1 MTERYR
7 PRTMASGVIASVTE
21 LPESR
26 VRVQA
31 EVPASEVERR
41 LAQAASSLGRE
52 MRVPGFRKGKVPAP
66 VVIRRVGREAVLD
79 EAVRNSL
86 GSWYA
91 DAIDAAGISPVGDPS
106 LDLGD
111 LPPEGSPLT
120 FSIEIGVRPAA
131 RLGDYKG
138 LEVGRREP
146 DAPDERVEEEI
157 ERQRER
163 VARLQTVERAAEPG
177 DFLVIDY
184 AGSRDGEPFEGGEGR
199 DQLVELGS
207 GRLVPG
213 FEEQLTGASAG
224 EERAVEITFPDDYGA
239 EELAGRPATF
249 AVTVKEV
256 KSKQLPELDDEFAAE
271 AGYDSVEELRE
282 DVASRVREAEERA
295 IEAEFREA
303 VVDAVAAGATIELP
317 DPLVEGRAREMWEH
331 TLRSLAQQG
340 ITREAY
346 AKISGK
352 GEEEVIEEAK
362 PDAARSLARE
372 AVLAAVV
379 EAEGIDAT
387 EDELLEALAHLAEH
401 ERTAPEKLL
410 RKLRKAGREDELRA
424 DVETRKAI
432 DLLASSAKPIPV
444 ARAQAREALWTP
456 GQDEP
461 GAGGG
466 QLWTPG
472 G

>member
-1 MTERYR
+1 
-7 PRTMASGVIASVTE
+7 MASGVTTSVTE

-26 VRVQA
+26 VRVEA

-66 VVIRRVGREAVLD
+66 VVIRRVGRDAVLD
-79 EAVRNSL
+79 EAVRSSL

-91 DAIDAAGISPVGDPS
+91 DAIDAAGIAPVGDPS

-111 LPPEGSPLT
+111 LPSEGSPLT

-131 RLGDYKG
+131 KLGDYRG

-146 DAPDERVEEEI
+146 QATEERIEEEI
-157 ERQRER
+157 EGQRER
-163 VARLQTVERAAEPG
+163 VARLETAEREAASG
-177 DFLVIDY
+177 DHLVIDY
-184 AGSRDGEPFEGGEGR
+184 LGTLDGEPFEGGEGR

-213 FEEQLTGASAG
+213 FEEQLVGAYGG
-224 EERAVEITFPDDYGA
+224 EERTIEITFPEDYGA
-239 EELAGRPATF
+239 ERLAGRSAEF
-249 AVTVKEV
+249 AVSVKEV
-256 KSKQLPELDDEFAAE
+256 KEKVLPALDDEFAAE
-271 AGYDSVEELRE
+271 AGYDSLAEMRE
-282 DVASRVREAEERA
+282 DVAARIREADERA

-317 DPLVEGRAREMWEH
+317 DALVEGRAREMWEH
-331 TLRSLAQQG
+331 TLRGLAQQG
-340 ITREAY
+340 ISREAY
-346 AKISGK
+346 ERISGK
-352 GEEEVIEEAK
+352 GEQEVVEEAK

-379 EAEGIDAT
+379 EAEGIEPT
-387 EDELLEALAHLAEH
+387 ENELLEALAHFAEH
-401 ERTAPEKLL
+401 ERTKPEKLL
-410 RKLRKAGREDELRA
+410 AKLRTAGREDELRN
-424 DVETRKAI
+424 DVATRKAI
-432 DLLASSAKPIPV
+432 DLLAESSKPIPLGQ
-444 ARAQAREALWTP
+444 AEAREALWTP
-456 GQDEP
+456 GKDQP